1 MRFENLVDIFDHATA
16 EFSSRELFGT
26 KTNGNWVWTT
36 YAEFKEQVDK
46 ARSGLAGLGV
56 SRGDKVAV
64 IADNRVEWAVT
75 AYACFGLGA
84 SMVPMYEAQHEKDWE
99 FIIRDCE
106 ARVVI
111 AATKTIEDKVTHIK
125 DLSLKVVCL
134 EGDGWKKLLGS
145 ASNGGTPSIKPQK
158 DDTAC
163 LIYTSGTTGN
173 PKGVI
178 LSHGNIASN
187 VTAVH
192 DVFPMSM
199 DDRSLSFLPWAHSF
213 GQTCELHCLFSRG
226 ASMALAEST
235 QKILENLV
243 EVRPTLLFSVPRI
256 FNKLYQAVQKTISEK
271 PAFVQNLVKAALKCT
286 AKERVGQRLSVSEH
300 ITLAAA
306 DKLVFS
312 KVRERFGGRLKYAFS
327 GGAAISRDVAEFID
341 SLGVTVYEGYGLTE
355 TAPISTANWPGERR
369 IGSVGRAIP
378 GVRIEIDPAVGHAS
392 SPDRVEGEII
402 VHGPNVMKG
411 YFKRPEENAQVFTKD
426 GGFRTGD
433 QGYVDPAGYLY
444 ITGRI
449 KEQYKLENG
458 KYVVP
463 SPLEEKLKLSPY
475 ILNAFVYGDNKPFNV
490 ALLCANLDAVKKWA
504 SEQGLG
510 AQSGDALLENP
521 RVRELFKK
529 ELEKYQG
536 DFKGFEAVKEF
547 AVIGEDFT
555 TDNGMLTPSLKVK
568 RRKVM
573 EKYGKVVDGLY
584 AKKRDK
590 SQQAASQAN

>member
-1 MRFENLVDIFDHATA
+1 VLV
-16 EFSSRELFGT
+16 
-26 KTNGNWVWTT
+26 V
-36 YAEFKEQVDK
+36 
-46 ARSGLAGLGV
+46 
-56 SRGDKVAV
+56 
-64 IADNRVEWAVT
+64 
-75 AYACFGLGA
+75 
-84 SMVPMYEAQHEKDWE
+84 
-99 FIIRDCE
+99 
-106 ARVVI
+106 
-111 AATKTIEDKVTHIK
+111 ATKAIDEKTARFKTEIP
-125 DLSLKVVCL
+125 SLKHIVCL
-134 EGDGWKKLLGS
+134 EGGYESLLGS
-145 ASNGGTPSIKPQK
+145 GKSVPSIKPQR

-187 VTAVH
+187 ITAVH
-192 DVFPMSM
+192 DVFPMKE

-213 GQTCELHCLFSRG
+213 GQTCELHALYSRG

-235 QKILENLV
+235 QKILENLA
-243 EVRPTLLFSVPRI
+243 EVKPTLLFSVPRI
-256 FNKLYQAVQKTISEK
+256 FNKLYQAVQKQISEK
-271 PAFVQNLVKAALKCT
+271 PPFIQNLVKAALKCT
-286 AKERVGQRLSVSEH
+286 AKEREHQRLSMSEH
-300 ITLAAA
+300 LTLAAV

-312 KVRERFGGRLKYAFS
+312 KVRERFGGRLNYAFS

-341 SLGVTVYEGYGLTE
+341 SLGITVYEGYGLTE
-355 TAPISTANWPGERR
+355 TSPISTANWPGERR

-392 SPDRVEGEII
+392 KPDRVEGEII

-411 YFKRPEENAQVFTKD
+411 YFKRPEENAAVFTKD

-433 QGYVDPAGYLY
+433 QGFLDPAGYLY

-475 ILNAFVYGDNKPFNV
+475 ILNALVYGDNKPYNV
-490 ALLCANLDAVKKWA
+490 ALLCANVDAVKKYA
-504 SEQGLG
+504 AEQGLG
-510 AQSGDALLENP
+510 SLAVDALLEHP
-521 RVRELFKK
+521 RVRDLFKK
-529 ELEKYQG
+529 ELEKYQE

-547 AVIGEDFT
+547 AVIAEDFT

-573 EKYGKVVDGLY
+573 EKYGKLVDGLY
-584 AKKRDK
+584 LKKRDK
-590 SQQAASQAN
+590 SQPSASQAN